1 MVAELT
7 LNNPVF
13 VSFATY
19 GAFVVLKM
27 MALLPLTAIVRMKDK
42 SFANTEDFLGSGIKG
57 RDEIKKKMS
66 TVNKTV
72 ERIRRTVLNDMENI
86 IPFMLLGPLY
96 VLTGPSAATAL
107 LVFRIFAGSHVVH
120 TLSYLVGVQPFRALA
135 FFAGISVNFYM
146 GYNVIKNGEF

>member
-27 MALLPLTAIVRMKDK
+27 VALLLLTSIFRIKDK
-42 SFANTEDFLGSGIKG
+42 SFVSVEDYTVSGIKD
-57 RDEIKKKMS
+57 RDYIKKRMS
-66 TVNKTV
+66 SVNNTV

-107 LVFRIFAGSHVVH
+107 LVFRIFAGSRVVH
-120 TLSYLVGVQPFRALA
+120 TLSYLAGVQPFRALA
-135 FFAGISVNFYM
+135 FFVGISVNFYM